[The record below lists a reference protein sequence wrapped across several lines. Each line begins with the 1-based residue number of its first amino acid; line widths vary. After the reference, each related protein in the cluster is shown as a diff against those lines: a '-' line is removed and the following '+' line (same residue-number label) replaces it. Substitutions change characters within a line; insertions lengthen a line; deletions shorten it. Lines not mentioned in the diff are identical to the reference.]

1 VKYFSERSFS
11 QLTTSVFNQ
20 LSLLLLKRMLCQSLI
35 FWVAACSILN
45 VFSFYSRASSFHQC
59 THGFNRC
66 MERCIQLL
74 GEAGGSSAFSSNPAL
89 LWLVSG
95 MNRFY
100 AFGVS
105 LD

>member
-1 VKYFSERSFS
+1 MATEWTKQLAQQHS
-11 QLTTSVFNQ
+11 QN
-20 LSLLLLKRMLCQSLI
+20 LK
-35 FWVAACSILN
+35 
-45 VFSFYSRASSFHQC
+45 HQPN
-59 THGFNRC
+59 HKLFNRC
-66 MERCIQLL
+66 MERCIQIL

-100 AFGVS
+100 AFEVS